1 MEAILVAEGLGFP
14 EGPVVLPDGSLL
26 VVEIRHG
33 QVTRIAPDGTKQVV
47 ARVGGGP
54 NGAALAPAGALII
67 CNHGGSAWPGIDG
80 LGVPVGPSADSAG
93 VSLPRPAIGSGGV
106 GKRDVESDREGT
118 GWGVRD

>member
-54 NGAALAPAGALII
+54 NGAALAPDGALII
-67 CNHGGSAWPGIDG
+67 CNNGGYEWAEIDG
-80 LGVPVGPSADSAG
+80 LSVPVDASADYAG
-93 VSLPRPAIGSGGV
+93 GSIPRLDIGSG
-106 GKRDVESDREGT
+106 RFETLLADRKST
-118 GWGVRD
+118 SLNSRH

>member
-54 NGAALAPAGALII
+54 NGAALAPDGALII
-67 CNHGGSAWPGIDG
+67 CNNGGCEWAEIDG
-80 LGVPVGPSADSAG
+80 LSVPVGASADYAG
-93 VSLPRPAIGSGGV
+93 GSIQRLDIGSGAR
-106 GKRDVESDREGT
+106 KSTRLDSSH
-118 GWGVRD
+118 